1 MTEVDGRNRSSPPPA
16 EADAGERD
24 TADRVPVTPN
34 RSRSAANYSFACL
47 VLLSWHGLVIIAYFV
62 LLDQQSGIRESW
74 GNSPQE
80 GMLTFGVYVV
90 APGLLVTLLVG
101 LILILRSL
109 ARSRISSAVVLGTV
123 AASPMLLF
131 VAAVAGLWPG
141 LR

>member
-1 MTEVDGRNRSSPPPA
+1 M
-16 EADAGERD
+16 
-24 TADRVPVTPN
+24 
-34 RSRSAANYSFACL
+34 
-47 VLLSWHGLVIIAYFV
+47 IIAYFV